1 VTTAGSTARVALLS
15 LTGVSKR
22 FGRVL
27 VADQL
32 RLSVGDGE
40 AVGIVG
46 PNGAGKSTLFSM
58 ISGDLAPDGGDV
70 VFDGRTVTR
79 LGAAARCRLGVGRT
93 YQIPRPFENMTVFEN
108 VLVAAQHG
116 DAARGRAAEELA
128 LAVLDQTG
136 LIRHAN
142 RPAGALTLLQRKRL
156 EVARALGGRPRLLLL
171 DEVAGGLT
179 EPEVEELVGIVAAL
193 RAAGLTIIW
202 IEHVVHVLVR
212 SVDRMLCLAG
222 GAFIA
227 DGRPED
233 VLRDATVRE
242 VYLGGG
248 PELTTVA
255 AATPP
260 PALPPPA
267 TPPPATPP
275 PAAPPPS
282 TPPAGPADPT
292 GAAA

>member
-1 VTTAGSTARVALLS
+1 VTSSNGGDALLS
-15 LTGVSKR
+15 LTGVSKH

-32 RLSVGDGE
+32 RLAVGDGE

-58 ISGDLAPDGGDV
+58 ISGDLAPDAGDV
-70 VFDGRTVTR
+70 AFGGRSVTR
-79 LGAAARCRLGVGRT
+79 LGAAARCRLGIGRT
-93 YQIPRPFENMTVFEN
+93 YQVPRPFENMTVFEN

-116 DAARGRAAEELA
+116 SAARGRAAEDLA

-136 LIRHAN
+136 LLRYAN

-179 EPEVEELVGIVAAL
+179 DPEVEELVDIVAAL

-212 SVDRMLCLAG
+212 AVDRLLCLAG

-227 DGRPED
+227 DGRPAE

-248 PELTTVA
+248 PELTGVA
-255 AATPP
+255 GV
-260 PALPPPA
+260 
-267 TPPPATPP
+267 
-275 PAAPPPS
+275 AAPPPGE
-282 TPPAGPADPT
+282 PAGPAGPSGT
-292 GAAA
+292 PA